1 MTLDSL
7 CNIYN
12 KFVSNNSLECN
23 LCLNQ
28 THFERNNLYFVDGQV
43 MKNAN
48 K

>member
-7 CNIYN
+7 CNTYN
-12 KFVSNNSLECN
+12 KSASNNSLECN

-28 THFERNNLYFVDGQV
+28 THFECNNLYFVDGQI
-43 MKNAN
+43 MKNTN